1 LFQRTTKADDLFS
14 SLEFDWILNHLSSLA
29 TSPLGAELALQLV
42 PSDDI
47 RWVEERLSQVSELR
61 AILDFDDPFPIHGI
75 KDIRKSLDRASIKG
89 NILSPQ
95 ELVDIA
101 ETLTTARRL
110 KKYFQEK
117 KGKYPQLERLV
128 LKLETFPEVEKVI
141 ANVVDFSSLEVK
153 DEATPELARI
163 RRDLSRTQEKLKEK
177 LNSILLRFKNYLQEP
192 IITIREGRMVI
203 PVKEEHRKRV
213 RGFVHD
219 QSASGAT
226 LFIEPLETLELNNRI
241 RELEIHQRKE
251 IERILQEITALIGRR
266 IEGIRKDVEILAQ
279 IDLIYAK
286 ALLSQ
291 KLNASEP
298 KLNQE
303 NRIEVVNGRHPIL
316 LLREDF
322 TQEVVPLNLEVGER
336 FRTLVITGPNAG
348 GKTVALKTVGV
359 LTLMTQCGLHI
370 PADESSQMAIF
381 QNIFADIGDQ
391 QSIEK
396 DLSTFS
402 ARMEKLRD
410 ILEGVNQRSL
420 VLIDEVG
427 AGTDP
432 AEGAALAMSLLEELT
447 QRGCVTIATTHQ
459 GALKAFVMG
468 LEGAENGAMEF
479 DQQTLQPTYKFRL
492 GFPGSSY
499 AFEIAQRLGVPKRI
513 IQRSRELTGEKK
525 SRLEDLILELERKA
539 RRYDS
544 LLREVEIKRSEL
556 EGLVKL
562 YRRKYQELER
572 NEKELRR
579 KALEESK
586 EILARANAAVEAA
599 IREIRTK
606 AASRESIKFAKELL
620 EKQTREIEGELETFI
635 EKKKDS
641 QKIELEV
648 GDRVLWRDFN
658 TVGRVISRPDSS
670 GRVMVEM
677 GNLELRLDA
686 SELKKV
692 SSQEGEPTLKR
703 PVRYKIERQI
713 SDELNIRGMRA
724 DEIEAQIDRFLD
736 KAYLLGLQQVR
747 IIHGKGRGTLRKRVW
762 EYLENHPKV
771 KNKRLG
777 AWGEG
782 DVGVT
787 IVELK

>member
-1 LFQRTTKADDLFS
+1 MFQKVKKNNDLFF
-14 SLEFDWILNHLSSLA
+14 SLEFDWILNQLSSLA
-29 TSPLGAELALQLV
+29 VSPLGAELALQLT

-47 RWVEERLSQVSELR
+47 KWVKEKLRQVSELR
-61 AILDFDDPFPIHGI
+61 AILDFDDPFPLQGI
-75 KDIRKSLDRASIKG
+75 KDIRKSLDKASIKG
-89 NILSPQ
+89 NILPPR

-101 ETLTTARRL
+101 ETLAVARRL
-110 KKYFQEK
+110 KKYFQER
-117 KGKYPQLERLV
+117 KGKYPEFQRLVTQLES
-128 LKLETFPEVEKVI
+128 FPEVERVI
-141 ANVVDFSSLEVK
+141 ANAIDFSSLEVK
-153 DEATPELARI
+153 DEASPELARI

-213 RGFVHD
+213 KGFVHD

-241 RELEIHQRKE
+241 RELDIRQRKQ

-298 KLNQE
+298 RLNQE

-348 GKTVALKTVGV
+348 GKTVALKTVGI
-359 LTLMTQCGLHI
+359 LTLMVQCGLHI
-370 PADESSQMAIF
+370 PADESSQIAIF

-402 ARMEKLRD
+402 ARMERVRD
-410 ILEGVNQRSL
+410 ILEGVNQQSL

-427 AGTDP
+427 TGTDP
-432 AEGAALAMSLLEELT
+432 AEGATLAMSFLEELT

-459 GALKAFVMG
+459 GDLKAFVMG

-479 DQQTLQPTYKFRL
+479 DQQTLQPTYKFHL

-499 AFEIAQRLGVPKRI
+499 AFEIAQRLGVPQRI
-513 IQRSRELTGEKK
+513 IQRSRELAGEKK
-525 SRLEDLILELERKA
+525 NRLEDLILELERKA
-539 RRYDS
+539 SRYDS

-572 NEKELRR
+572 NEKDLRR

-586 EILARANAAVEAA
+586 QILARANAAVEAA
-599 IREIRTK
+599 IREIKTK
-606 AASRESIKFAKELL
+606 AASRESIKFAKDLL
-620 EKQTREIEGELETFI
+620 ERQRTEVEEELKTFL
-635 EKKKDS
+635 ERKKDP
-641 QKIELEV
+641 QKIKLEV
-648 GDRVLWRDFN
+648 GDRVLWRSFN
-658 TVGRVISRPDSS
+658 TIGRVISKIDSS
-670 GRVMVEM
+670 GKVMVEM

-686 SELKKV
+686 SELERV
-692 SSQEGEPTLKR
+692 SSQERKPRLKHA
-703 PVRYKIERQI
+703 VQYKIERDI

-747 IIHGKGRGTLRKRVW
+747 IIHGKGTGTLRKRVW
-762 EYLENHPKV
+762 EYLEKHPKV